1 MMAFATCPHFCSGS
15 ALQSRSAV
23 AKPEAHGSRLYC
35 ARRLADNK
43 SNMAFRLAFAAAETV

>member
-1 MMAFATCPHFCSGS
+1 MAFATCPHFCSGS

-35 ARRLADNK
+35 ARRLTDNK